1 VDSPHNQTLFIPAE
15 AHGQRLDQALTAL
28 LPDVS
33 RMRVQ
38 QMLEQGK
45 ILVNGKAPK
54 ASLKLRGGEE
64 IVVTGPMK
72 LPPLRAFAED
82 IPLDVLYEDAD
93 VAVVNKPAGMA
104 VHAGSGKDDAGSRG
118 TLVNAL
124 LHRFGSMSQAGG
136 ELRPGIVHRLDKDT
150 SGLVVVAKTD
160 AAHRKLARQFARREV
175 KKTYLALIHGWMTK
189 ATGTLDSPI
198 SRDLVRRTRMTT
210 RRSQGREA
218 ITHWKVLKQIES
230 KYGKFSLLEVTIETG
245 RTHQIRVHLASLG
258 HPVVGDALYG
268 SPRRL
273 SGYGEPASLGRNFLH
288 ASAIQFQHPTT
299 NKELSFR
306 QPLPDALESFLHL
319 LGE

>member
-1 VDSPHNQTLFIPAE
+1 VDSPHIQTLLIPAE

-38 QMLEQGK
+38 QMVEQGK

-64 IVVTGPMK
+64 VAITGAVK

-82 IPLDVLYEDAD
+82 IPLDVIYEDPD

-124 LHRFGSMSQAGG
+124 LHRFGSMSEVGG

-160 AAHRKLARQFARREV
+160 SAHRKLARQFARRAV
-175 KKTYLALIHGWMTK
+175 KKTYLALVHGWMPK
-189 ATGTLDSPI
+189 AAGTVNLPI

-210 RRSQGREA
+210 RRVQGREA
-218 ITHWKVLKQIES
+218 VTHWKVLQAIDS

-258 HPVVGDALYG
+258 HPVVGDTLYG
-268 SPRRL
+268 AARQIA
-273 SGYGEPASLGRNFLH
+273 GYGEPTSLGRNFLH
-288 ASAIQFQHPTT
+288 AFAIQFEHPIT

-306 QPLPDALESFLHL
+306 QPLPVALENFLRL

>member
-1 VDSPHNQTLFIPAE
+1 VDSPQIQTLFIPPE

-38 QMLEQGK
+38 QMVEQGK

-64 IVVTGPMK
+64 IAITGAVK
-72 LPPLRAFAED
+72 LPPLRAFAEN
-82 IPLDVLYEDAD
+82 IPLDVIYEDAD

-124 LHRFGSMSQAGG
+124 LYRFGSMSQVGG

-160 AAHRKLARQFARREV
+160 TAHRKLARQFARRAV
-175 KKTYLALIHGWMTK
+175 KKTYLALVHGWMPK
-189 ATGTLDSPI
+189 PTGTVNSPI
-198 SRDLVRRTRMTT
+198 SRDLVKRTRMTT
-210 RRSQGREA
+210 RRAQGREA
-218 ITHWKVLKQIES
+218 VTHWKVLQPIDG
-230 KYGKFSLLEVTIETG
+230 KYGKFALLEVTIETG
-245 RTHQIRVHLASLG
+245 RTHQIRVHMASLG
-258 HPVVGDALYG
+258 HPVVGDTLYG
-268 SPRRL
+268 APRQIT
-273 SGYGEPASLGRNFLH
+273 GYGEAAPLGRNFLH
-288 ASAIQFQHPTT
+288 ASAIQFEHPTT
-299 NKELSFR
+299 NKELSF
-306 QPLPDALESFLHL
+306 QQSLPDALENFLRL
-319 LGE
+319 LRE